1 MKQTIKISENFS
13 NKLREGVSSDLKG
26 YVEVDVKN
34 IKTGEI
40 EHTENH
46 NLIVYGGREWLLKKM
61 FGELISDN
69 EKATKGIIKWVGFG
83 SGGGEPGNPLQ
94 TGSTVGSDD
103 DLYQPI
109 RIRFDS
115 ENVLTQKGSYAS
127 RILSDGSIVPGYFKK
142 ISSVTL
148 KEDHANPYVQDNV
161 TKYPSLIAELRIELS
176 SDDCNGVNYTD
187 DGKLIPYQDINEIA
201 LFIAD
206 PDVDDPGQ
214 SAEYDELYLDLNN
227 STSKTFI
234 PGIVHDNDVTY
245 NTTTRI
251 RTVEAPIEDNAW
263 RFQIQITNKASG
275 ILEWKDVDEYAVPFN
290 NSYSDP
296 DDETKWKSLM
306 VKEVTTDDGTGRIL
320 NYSIDGGLSWDD
332 NINGHWKY
340 TFLEDESIATNAI
353 RLYPCGKYLIEF
365 ENKVPDADPTSVYYE
380 LQYRNYYNDPWKVIK
395 GEMFDSTGKTGY
407 ITLYCESVDGVSGGN
422 RYSLSDCTRL
432 SMFRVKETTNTEGDV
447 TINSMEPDSV
457 SYDVRCYV
465 SQSEVSKLKV
475 GNLVYTPV
483 TSEFGDNSI
492 PQSSPLLITEVYNP
506 EVVSPETATSHTP
519 YFVIERQGSVSATY
533 TPGKIMKTYSPS
545 KEKPYTMFSRVCI
558 SSLRKSAERE
568 IVIVYKIYV

>member
-61 FGELISDN
+61 FGGLIDDN
-69 EKATKGIIKWVGFG
+69 ERASKGIIKWVGFG

-115 ENVLTQKGSYAS
+115 DNALSQSGSYAS
-127 RILSDGSIVPGYFKK
+127 RILSDGSVVAGYFKK

-176 SDDCNGVNYTD
+176 SDDCNGVNYTE

-201 LFIAD
+201 LFVAD

-214 SAEYDELYLDLNN
+214 STMYDELYLDLNN
-227 STSKTFI
+227 SDNKVFRAGVI
-234 PGIVHDNDVTY
+234 HDDDVTY
-245 NTTTRI
+245 DEDTKTR
-251 RTVEAPIEDNAW
+251 TFGTAIEDNSW
-263 RFQIQITNKASG
+263 RFQIQVTNAATG
-275 ILEWKDVDEYAVPFN
+275 IKEWKDVDEVAVPFN
-290 NSYSDP
+290 SAYSETI
-296 DDETKWKSLM
+296 DDGTEEGKTIVKSLM
-306 VKEVTTDDGTGRIL
+306 VKDNDVNL
-320 NYSIDGGLSWDD
+320 LYSIDGGETWTD

-340 TFLEDESIATNAI
+340 TLQSGESIKNNDV
-353 RLYPCGKYLIEF
+353 RLYPCGVYTINF
-365 ENKVPDADPTSVYYE
+365 ENKVPDTDPTLVYYE
-380 LQYRNYYNDPWKVIK
+380 LQYRNYYNDPWKVVRS
-395 GEMFDSTGKTGY
+395 EMFDTTGKSGY
-407 ITLYCESVDGVSGGN
+407 TIIYCEAVDNVSGL
-422 RYSLSDCTRL
+422 RYALSDCSTTT
-432 SMFRVKETTNTEGDV
+432 MFRAKETTNIENDI
-447 TINSMEPDSV
+447 TIDAIETDEV
-457 SYDVRCYV
+457 SYDVKCYV
-465 SQSEVSKLKV
+465 SQSEISKAKV
-475 GNLVYTPV
+475 GRLVYTPAS
-483 TSEFGDNSI
+483 SEFGDNLI

-506 EVVSPETATSHTP
+506 EDVTPETATSHTP
-519 YFVIERQGSVSATY
+519 YFVIERQGSVDATY
-533 TPGKIMKTYSPS
+533 NPGKIMKTYSPS
-545 KEKPYTMFSRVCI
+545 KEKPYTMFSRCCL
-558 SSLRKSAERE
+558 SSLRKTAERE
-568 IVIVYKIYV
+568 IVIIYKIYV